1 VREVGDK
8 SPGVRLGVYLDA
20 VHGVLDSSED
30 AQIGVDPADFAFVG
44 VFLPEVGRHFESV
57 LLSGRMLEG
66 LAPPEFVPLPAH
78 VELVELPHY
87 PALTRLLAVSRAAAS
102 TFRSFWRGLGQV
114 DIIWV
119 FGPHPFSLVL
129 TGLALLRRK
138 TVVLGVRQDSVAYY
152 RARLPSRRWAPAM
165 IPVLVGDG
173 LYRLLARRLQA
184 TVVGAGIARRYGGEG
199 ARVLAIIE
207 SVVSADEIAP
217 APRDRDWSGPIELLT
232 VGRLDAEKNPLLL
245 VDAIARLV
253 ARDARG
259 WKLTW
264 VGGGPMEEAI
274 SARAAELGVDGCIEL
289 AGWVPFGGEL
299 LALYRQAHAFVHVS
313 LTEGVPKVLVE
324 ALASALPIVATDV
337 GGVSELLS
345 AGRAG
350 LLVPANDVD
359 ALVGALEKVA
369 NEPALRE
376 ELVRCG
382 LERVQE
388 LTLEA
393 QADRVAAFLTR
404 GFERGRAAPC

>member
-1 VREVGDK
+1 VTKVGDK
-8 SPGVRLGVYLDA
+8 SPGVRLGVYIDA
-20 VHGVLDSSED
+20 VHGRLSSNEG
-30 AQIGVDPADFAFVG
+30 AQIGVDPADYAFVG
-44 VFLPEVGRHFESV
+44 VFLPEVGRHFES
-57 LLSGRMLEG
+57 LLLFGRMLEG
-66 LAPPEFVPLPAH
+66 PAPPEFVPLPAH

-102 TFRSFWRGLGQV
+102 TFRSFWRSLGRV

-119 FGPHPFSLVL
+119 FGPHPFSLAL
-129 TGLALLRRK
+129 IGLALLRRK
-138 TVVLGVRQDSVAYY
+138 RVVLGVRQDTVAYY

-165 IPVLVGDG
+165 IPVLVVDG
-173 LYRLLARRLQA
+173 LYRLLARRLPA
-184 TVVGAGIARRYGGEG
+184 VVTGPGIARRYGGEG
-199 ARVLAIIE
+199 TSVLAMIE
-207 SVVSADEIAP
+207 SVVSANEIAP
-217 APRDRDWSGPIELLT
+217 APRNRDWSGPIELLT

-289 AGWVPFGGEL
+289 AGWVPFGDQL
-299 LALYRQAHAFVHVS
+299 IALYGQAHAFVHVS

-350 LLVPANDVD
+350 LLVPPNDLD
-359 ALVGALEKVA
+359 ALVGALENVA
-369 NEPALRE
+369 NEPALRQ

-382 LERVQE
+382 LDRVRE
-388 LTLEA
+388 LTLEG
-393 QADRVAAFLTR
+393 QAERVAAFLP
-404 GFERGRAAPC
+404 GGS